1 MTEANLLRWAATV
14 AFVGCF
20 AAGLYTLGVT
30 AAPWVAFLVGA
41 LVFGVIMGRLW
52 VTHLDRQEAQQ
63 ARAEGGNVRRFQARE
78 DVPQQQVFR
87 SGESAAA
94 PSAAASYY
102 DDEDDD

>member
-87 SGESAAA
+87 SAEPTQQSPAG
-94 PSAAASYY
+94 SYY
-102 DDEDDD
+102 DDEDD